1 MVLTRSNSKKTTPS
15 RRISNGCIPLA
26 PSRKGG
32 LRNKVRVTGRNLLGA
47 FTAALTPRT
56 PVMRQSSLLC
66 DPPALNRAKGPRAS
80 HRVAGRI
87 LFAETPRKTPSALLA
102 PDAPL
107 KAAAPETPIA
117 WIKRMGKIWDS
128 VMLPLTK

>member
-1 MVLTRSNSKKTTPS
+1 MAITRSNSKKTTPS
-15 RRISNGCIPLA
+15 RRISNGCIPPA

-32 LRNKVRVTGRNLLGA
+32 QRTKVHGTGRNLLGA
-47 FTAALTPRT
+47 FTAAVTPRT
-56 PVMRQSSLLC
+56 PVRGSTLLRG
-66 DPPALNRAKGPRAS
+66 PPAIRRKGSRPS

-87 LFAETPRKTPSALLA
+87 LFAETPRKMTPSALLA

-117 WIKRMGKIWDS
+117 RIKRMGKIWDR
-128 VMLPLTK
+128 VMLPQTA